1 MNNIA
6 DYKKLTPEILQEYI
20 ILDIWTL
27 EEYIALL
34 LQLNPEHFPNLKKLI
49 NTPQGEKLYKLIIKG
64 INADILPCK
73 ITRNLYGSQPPL
85 YEFTP
90 LDAVMFATKKGI
102 LLFEGMEELAKKH
115 HAPEAEGLEEKC
127 PKCYDELE
135 RLRKKISDLE
145 KSLSTPHHKRAV
157 SLHKGFIG
165 ALSSKYGRDKILT
178 SFDENL
184 VLNSDDKKSKI
195 EIARIIRDFDS
206 QGINLDDQTIKG
218 LIKDSIDYLK

>member
-1 MNNIA
+1 MLNEISIDLDQYWYKYYA
-6 DYKKLTPEILQEYI
+6 MIDYWTPEEAV
-20 ILDIWTL
+20 TL
-27 EEYIALL
+27 ACN
-34 LQLNPEHFPNLKKLI
+34 LNP
-49 NTPQGEKLYKLIIKG
+49 Q
-64 INADILPCK
+64 CK
-73 ITRNLYGSQPPL
+73 IETVKILKAAGEDVPL
-85 YEFTP
+85 MDLLIRAIECDKIIVIDNRIRP
-90 LDAVMFATKKGI
+90 LDFIKWCKSKDIPFPRKLEALVRKFHVSEA
-102 LLFEGMEELAKKH
+102 EDLAK
-115 HAPEAEGLEEKC
+115 KC

-218 LIKDSIDYLK
+218 LIKESIDYLK